1 MQRPVLVTHSGNNG
15 LEFMVEPLGVRA
27 EWKVD
32 ADIGFLQGRFPG
44 ICPHH
49 LHHNLLQLHY
59 GRHPLCTAQP
69 FTNEQCQHGSHQK
82 PSLTMEQMVST
93 APAEGAN
100 ILLPFGLSCR
110 NCDDDVG
117 LVSGCADCED
127 LVPGDTCGSC
137 RRLWLDNG
145 PVPAVDYFRNL
156 GGSACLEGW
165 RDAVDLPAQVDW
177 PEEEQEEEMGWG
189 EEECG
194 EAEWYEKEELIEEEE
209 WEGEAD
215 AEGGGEEGWGHGD
228 WSKDHRGNWRWS
240 VDFTTAKA
248 ADAELLQPA
257 ASLAT
262 VVAAAVQAAVAGAQA
277 AAPGP
282 SLPARAPASA
292 QDATSRERILELEL
306 QLQELKQ
313 KHGM

>member
-1 MQRPVLVTHSGNNG
+1 
-15 LEFMVEPLGVRA
+15 
-27 EWKVD
+27 
-32 ADIGFLQGRFPG
+32 
-44 ICPHH
+44 
-49 LHHNLLQLHY
+49 
-59 GRHPLCTAQP
+59 
-69 FTNEQCQHGSHQK
+69 
-82 PSLTMEQMVST
+82 
-93 APAEGAN
+93 
-100 ILLPFGLSCR
+100 
-110 NCDDDVG
+110 
-117 LVSGCADCED
+117 
-127 LVPGDTCGSC
+127 
-137 RRLWLDNG
+137 
-145 PVPAVDYFRNL
+145 
-156 GGSACLEGW
+156 
-165 RDAVDLPAQVDW
+165 
-177 PEEEQEEEMGWG
+177 MGWG

-209 WEGEAD
+209 WDGEAD